1 MCHRREE
8 RHTFLTLVFNRNC
21 AFYHNSKEHYIYI
34 CQMNCIEKIMLRLM
48 ILIRKKFGYKIPQL
62 NEARPIGTRWWNIYR
77 HHGRIVRLIPLSEVE
92 LNEVSDEQRLLD
104 LEYIKIKSRKLDEFI
119 EQVRL
124 ESDNYPTQEQ
134 MQLWEFHYEQENERP
149 EYRPCKQCVFSADTP
164 GSVLPCPYYNVVAGS
179 SKHACCTHK
188 YVIIKDI
195 EKQ

>member
-1 MCHRREE
+1 
-8 RHTFLTLVFNRNC
+8 
-21 AFYHNSKEHYIYI
+21 
-34 CQMNCIEKIMLRLM
+34 MNHIETIMLRLF
-48 ILIRKKFGYKIPQL
+48 ILIRKKLGYKIPQL

-77 HHGRIVRLIPLSEVE
+77 HHGRIVRLIPME
-92 LNEVSDEQRLLD
+92 SDELIEVKREQELLD
-104 LEYIKIKSRKLDEFI
+104 LEYIKTKSRKMDEYI
-119 EQVRL
+119 EQVRIS
-124 ESDNYPTQEQ
+124 EDHYPTHEI
-134 MQLWEFHYEQENERP
+134 LDKWEYAYEQENERP